1 MFQAI
6 NIARFLV
13 QVGVLVFVNARFFG
27 VAPSEAFVP
36 YLQPSG
42 SPYTI
47 VHGAYESLEIAITHT
62 VFPFI
67 AVAVILGTGMVAGR
81 ALCAWACPLG
91 LLQDIMSIIP
101 IKRVRFSGSTTKQLK
116 DIKYAVFG
124 VSMLW
129 SFYIA
134 SKRYNAAKLAAE
146 YHFQDEYPRWQ
157 TGDSPFS
164 IFSPAATLF
173 AYIPWMVL
181 WNPKVLLTGGIVG
194 WVKIILAVAT
204 LVASVFV
211 PRFFCRYVCPLAVCY
226 EPFAKYKVLRIARTK
241 NVSIE
246 GFNRLMNE
254 VCPMG
259 VEQNTR
265 ELKGVDA
272 EYITSSSCIHC
283 GRCVSA
289 SAAFSQRLVF

>member
-6 NIARFLV
+6 NIVRFFV
-13 QVGVLVFVNARFFG
+13 QVGILVFVNARFFG

-42 SPYTI
+42 SPFTI

-67 AVAVILGTGMVAGR
+67 AIAVILGTGLIAGR
-81 ALCAWACPLG
+81 ALCAWACPMG
-91 LLQDIMSIIP
+91 LLQDIMTIIP
-101 IKRVRFSGSTTKQLK
+101 IKRVRFSGATSRELK
-116 DIKYAVFG
+116 DIKYVIAG
-124 VSMLW
+124 VSLLW
-129 SFYIA
+129 SIYIA
-134 SKRYNAAKLAAE
+134 SKRYASAQLSAQ
-146 YHFQDEYPRWQ
+146 YHFADEYPHWQ
-157 TGDSPFS
+157 TSDSPFS

-173 AYIPWMVL
+173 AYIPWMVM
-181 WNPKVLLTGGIVG
+181 WNPKVLLTGGIIG
-194 WVKIILAVAT
+194 WVKIILAVAC

-211 PRFFCRYVCPLAVCY
+211 PRFFCRYLCPLAVCF
-226 EPFAKYKVLRIARTK
+226 EPFAKCKVVRIARSK
-241 NVSIE
+241 NATLE
-246 GFNRLMNE
+246 EFNRVMNE

-259 VEQNTR
+259 VEQSTK

-272 EYITSSSCIHC
+272 EYITSPSCIHC

-289 SAAFSQRLVF
+289 SPHFTQKLVF